1 VIHVLYSF
9 SVLIKRSLFR
19 SLVSVSDLFRD
30 NIIELRRVLSDVD
43 DMNEK
48 LVVIEEYTM
57 TLR

>member
-1 VIHVLYSF
+1 MIHVLYSF